1 MSSVTFQELASDE
14 IVGLDCI
21 EVIRIPHITLFGQET
36 ADEQF
41 FDDHQHIF
49 KTVLEEWYQVYKQ
62 TSYGNGKALLSL
74 EMLWISEAVTGQV
87 SRARIRFFFVLR
99 CIGYDREAITASLS
113 MLKNNLTDALQDRK
127 YGVESKEVNN
137 LIGIL
142 RDTRIQESQA
152 IVKENLF
159 VNLQNALMPTCLH
172 FDQLSKPGELSNVID
187 AIVRFPDCVVSLQL
201 MPTEFTSHE
210 TERINTFSQVMNTL
224 ANGVTDQQVGSSVSF
239 SSAQRPAA
247 VYNSLAGNG
256 GHPLFEFNLLVYGER
271 QGVNQ
276 ITSRLVSYCNGST
289 NDPVSLCTISLN
301 KANFLSVEQF
311 YPQPWVVQEQLQVA
325 DTNEYFWNN
334 RSPFYQCN
342 RLSHLLTEN
351 ECAVLFTLPVAS
363 ARIAMGF
370 DIIQSNMDGHQ
381 YASGIIDNG
390 DIMLGKLKSS
400 GLTHEIGLSL
410 KDLTKHML
418 VVGTP
423 GSGKTTFSVSLLDRL
438 WKIHHI
444 PFLVIEPAK
453 NEYRALVQSIPD
465 LQVFTPSK
473 NFISPFV
480 INPFVP
486 PKNVRLETYKS
497 TLKTAFAAG
506 VSMSTPLDKIFE
518 ETVNNCYSDFRWL
531 DNYTIDDQGNVFSIH
546 DFIKCFQETFESIGY
561 TGDARNIGRA
571 GIVRLNGLVHLFDN
585 YHSIP
590 IEDLLTKPT
599 VIELAAIENSDE
611 KALIIALL
619 LLSILSYVNSNYLGE
634 GGLKNVI
641 LLEEAHVLLDADSN
655 AGQGDANPSAI
666 AQGLVKRMLAECR
679 SYGVSLVIADQS
691 PRKVTTDVVALTDI
705 KMAFRLVEGTD
716 KQILADS
723 IGMNDLQIQRLAKL
737 KPGEAFLFFNRLEE
751 AEEIVTPDYRLDNNI
766 SISLSDDSIRKLSSY
781 WKGREKLL
789 RPYPEC
795 DQISCCKCE
804 CCYERRILAREI
816 ARRIFTHH
824 CDAQTSDFQVVL
836 GIFAQLITLI
846 RAELNDEPYSAE
858 LKACVKVHLWRRL
871 VYGTKLKITPGTVSK
886 SLQKD

>member
-1 MSSVTFQELASDE
+1 MSNVSFQELASGE
-14 IVGLDCI
+14 IVGLDYI
-21 EVIRIPHITLFGQET
+21 EVVKIPHITLFGQE
-36 ADEQF
+36 APDELF
-41 FDDHQHIF
+41 FEDHQHIF
-49 KTVLEEWYQVYKQ
+49 KTVLEEWYQVYRQ
-62 TSYGNGKALLSL
+62 MSSGDDKALLCL
-74 EMLWISEAVTGQV
+74 EMLWVSEAVTGQV
-87 SRARIRFFFVLR
+87 SRARIRPFFILR
-99 CIGYDREAITASLS
+99 CIGRNRNSIETSLS
-113 MLKNNLTDALQDRK
+113 TLKNNLTDALQDRK
-127 YGVESKEVNN
+127 YSVASNELND
-137 LIGIL
+137 LISIIQN
-142 RDTRIQESQA
+142 TRIQDAQA
-152 IVKENLF
+152 IIKENSF
-159 VNLQNALMPTCLH
+159 INLQNALMPTCLH
-172 FDQLSKPGELSNVID
+172 FDQMSKPGELANVID
-187 AIVRFPDCVVSLQL
+187 AMTRFPGCVVSLQL
-201 MPTEFTSHE
+201 MPTEFNHYE
-210 TERINTFSQVMNTL
+210 IERINSFSQLLNTL
-224 ANGVTDQQVGSSVSF
+224 ANGVTDQQVGSSISF

-256 GHPLFEFNLLVYGER
+256 NHPLFEYNLLVYGEK
-271 QGVNQ
+271 QGINQ
-276 ITSRLVSYCNGST
+276 ITSRLVSYCNGSS
-289 NDPVSLCTISLN
+289 NEPVSLSVVSLEETN
-301 KANFLSVEQF
+301 LVNIEQF
-311 YPQPWVVQEQLQVA
+311 YPQPWAIQEQLQVV

-342 RLSHLLTEN
+342 RLSHILTEN
-351 ECAVLFTLPVAS
+351 ECVILFTLPVAS

-400 GLTHEIGLSL
+400 GLSHEIGLSL

-465 LQVFTPSK
+465 LQVFTPGK

-480 INPFVP
+480 FNPFVP

-518 ETVNNCYSDFRWL
+518 ETINNCYSDFRWL
-531 DNYTIDDQGNVFSIH
+531 DNYTIDDQGKTFSIH

-766 SISLSDDSIRKLSSY
+766 SISLSDDSIGELSTY

-824 CDAQTSDFQVVL
+824 CDAQTTDFQVVL
-836 GIFAQLITLI
+836 DIFAQLITLI
-846 RAELNDEPYSAE
+846 RAELNNEPYTAE

-871 VYGTKLKITPGTVSK
+871 IYGTKLKITAGTVNK

>member
-1 MSSVTFQELASDE
+1 MSSVTFQELASNE
-14 IVGLDCI
+14 IVGLDYI
-21 EVIRIPHITLFGQET
+21 EVVRIPHITLFGQET
-36 ADEQF
+36 VDELF
-41 FDDHQHIF
+41 YDDHQRIF
-49 KTVLEEWYQVYKQ
+49 KTVLEEWYQVYRQ
-62 TSYGNGKALLSL
+62 ASHYNGKAMLSL
-74 EMLWISEAVTGQV
+74 EMIWISEPITGQV
-87 SRARIRFFFVLR
+87 SRAKIRPFFVLR
-99 CIGYDREAITASLS
+99 SIGYSKESITASLS
-113 MLKNNLTDALQDRK
+113 MLKNNLTDALKDRK
-127 YGVESKEVNN
+127 YGVESNSVDN
-137 LIGIL
+137 LLDIFRHTQIY
-142 RDTRIQESQA
+142 EAQA

-159 VNLQNALMPTCLH
+159 INLQNPLMPTCLH
-172 FDQLSKPGELSNVID
+172 FDQLNRPGDLANVVD
-187 AIVRFPDCVVSLQL
+187 AMIRFPGCILSLQL
-201 MPTEFTSHE
+201 MPTEFTDHE
-210 TERINTFSQVMNTL
+210 VERVNAFSQVMNTL
-224 ANGVTDQQVGSSVSF
+224 ANGITDQQVGSSVAF

-256 GHPLFEFNLLVYGER
+256 GNPLFEFNLLVYGER

-276 ITSRLVSYCNGST
+276 ITSRLVSYCSGSA
-289 NDPVSLCTISLN
+289 NDHVSLSTVSIKDEL
-301 KANFLSVEQF
+301 LRIDQF
-311 YPQPWVVQEQLQVA
+311 YPQPWAVQEQLQVA

-351 ECAVLFTLPVAS
+351 ECVVLFTLPVAS

-390 DIMLGKLKSS
+390 DIMFGKLKSS
-400 GLTHEIGLSL
+400 GLMHEIGLSL

-438 WKIHHI
+438 WKKHHI

-453 NEYRALVQSIPD
+453 NEYRALVQSIPE
-465 LQVFTPSK
+465 LQVFTPGK

-480 INPFVP
+480 FNPFVP

-518 ETVNNCYSDFRWL
+518 ETINNCYSDFRWL
-531 DNYTIDDQGNVFSIH
+531 DNYTIDDQGKTFSIH
-546 DFIKCFQETFESIGY
+546 DFIKCFQETFDSIGY

-634 GGLKNVI
+634 GSLKNVI

-679 SYGVSLVIADQS
+679 SYGVGLVIADQS

-705 KMAFRLVEGTD
+705 KMAFRLVEGSD

-723 IGMNDLQIQRLAKL
+723 IGMNELQIQRLAKL

-766 SISLSDDSIRKLSSY
+766 SISLSDDSIGELSTYWIDRK
-781 WKGREKLL
+781 KLL

-795 DQISCCKCE
+795 DQISCCKNE
-804 CCYERRILAREI
+804 CCFERRILAREI

-824 CDAQTSDFQVVL
+824 CDSQTSDFQVVL
-836 GIFAQLITLI
+836 DIFAKLITLI
-846 RAELNDEPYSAE
+846 RSELNDEPYTAE

-871 VYGTKLKITPGTVSK
+871 VYSTKLKISPGTVSK